1 MAKTI
6 FVVDDNGTSL
16 TIAEEALKKQYRVIT
31 ISSAAKMFALLEKV
45 TPDLILLDIAMPE
58 MDGFEA
64 LQRLKSNDSFADIP
78 VIFLTSLIEVETE
91 IRGFDSGVID
101 FITKP
106 FSEPV
111 LLNRIK
117 THLSI
122 DELIRERTAKL
133 ERLQNDLVYI
143 LADIVEG
150 RDKETDGHIERTSIY
165 MKILIDGMFAHE
177 LYVDEIRKWNPEL
190 MISSARLHDVGKIAI
205 PDAILN
211 KSGSLT
217 LEEFETMKRHT
228 KEGEK
233 IIDRVAFRIGDEVT
247 FLQNAK
253 LFAGCHHERWDG
265 SGYPNGLKGVDI
277 PLQGRMMAI
286 IDVYDTLLSKRP
298 YKKPLTEEETFNLI
312 KDNSGKLF
320 DPAIVDVFLK
330 VKDQLS
336 AVKRD

>member
-91 IRGFDSGVID
+91 IRGFESGVID

-217 LEEFETMKRHT
+217 LEEFETMKKHA